1 MPFPALPGRPAW
13 GWPCLPAG
21 PWAPD
26 QIRQQPELEQRELQG
41 CRSQPSGRHGPSLG
55 LHFPVLRASS
65 QLEHEVCLNDAR
77 KAFLVWLGVKG
88 RSLRP
93 GTCLC
98 RPGAFLVAGAFPLPG
113 SQPCCFSAL
122 LAASCPACRALPPCS
137 LQPGASWNTG
147 SIGPALPAAFRGLR
161 PSLDG
166 PLGCRTL
173 ASG

>member
-65 QLEHEVCLNDAR
+65 QLEHEMCLNDAR

-88 RSLRP
+88 RSLCP
-93 GTCLC
+93 GTCSWGL
-98 RPGAFLVAGAFPLPG
+98 PPPWFPTLLLLSLAGGLLPCLQG
-113 SQPCCFSAL
+113 SASLLSAARSL
-122 LAASCPACRALPPCS
+122 LEHRIHRTCPACSLPWTAALPR
-137 LQPGASWNTG
+137 WT
-147 SIGPALPAAFRGLR
+147 LR
-161 PSLDG
+161 L
-166 PLGCRTL
+166 
-173 ASG
+173 